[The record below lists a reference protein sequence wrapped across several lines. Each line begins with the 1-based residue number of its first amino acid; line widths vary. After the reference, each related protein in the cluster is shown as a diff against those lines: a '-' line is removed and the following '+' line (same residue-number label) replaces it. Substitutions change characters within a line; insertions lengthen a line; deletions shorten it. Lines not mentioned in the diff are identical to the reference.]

1 MREACERLGW
11 RREGVWRADKTRA
24 QHARR
29 VERSLR
35 FVKCGPASEPC
46 ELVP

>member
-1 MREACERLGW
+1 VSILGGG
-11 RREGVWRADKTRA
+11 EKGYLAADKTRA

-29 VERSLR
+29 VEGSLR